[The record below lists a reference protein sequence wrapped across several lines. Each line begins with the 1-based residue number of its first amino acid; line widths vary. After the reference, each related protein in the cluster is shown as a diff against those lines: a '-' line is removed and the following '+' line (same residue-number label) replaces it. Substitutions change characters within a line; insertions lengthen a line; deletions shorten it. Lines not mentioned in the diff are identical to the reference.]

1 MGDGLL
7 YFAAVLAGFWR
18 FSAAETAADL
28 GGAEGIRTPGLL
40 HAMEARYQLR
50 HSPVRVRVR
59 RQDTLA
65 RFG

>member
-1 MGDGLL
+1 MGDLLL
-7 YFAAVLAGFWR
+7 YFAAVRAGIWR
-18 FSAAETAADL
+18 LTAAKTASDL

-50 HSPVRVRVR
+50 HSPVRARVR
-59 RQDTLA
+59 RQDMLA